1 MTESSKS
8 KVKFGIQETNSTS
21 RSASSIQQ
29 NFSRTTIDT
38 AKNSKS
44 KIDGGSGSSKQ
55 NDSDEE
61 EYVENLLKEVFL
73 CFKCIKNF

>member
-29 NFSRTTIDT
+29 NLVELPLILPKIRNRKLMEEVVVQNKMTVM
-38 AKNSKS
+38 KKS
-44 KIDGGSGSSKQ
+44 MLRI
-55 NDSDEE
+55 
-61 EYVENLLKEVFL
+61 Y
-73 CFKCIKNF
+73 